1 MKNQNLLSKFGFAFP
16 YGSPHVSRTMM
27 LAELEALIDYVGAVD
42 ANKSEY
48 VDAIITD
55 NCLGKRTDKTRTI
68 SKRYLVE
75 LYSLDSNILLFRALL
90 YFWQRDPKGHPLLAL
105 LCAYARDTLLRA
117 SAKFILPLAE
127 GTLINR
133 EITEEYLESLAPG
146 RYSPGKLASNA
157 KNLNSTW
164 TQSGHLLG
172 RSQKKRA
179 KPTPTAGS
187 VSYALLIG
195 YLNGERGMS
204 LFQTEF
210 TKLLD
215 CTVEEAIELAQDATR
230 KGWIVLKRIV
240 DVIEVS
246 FPKLINEQELEW
258 LREQN

>member
-1 MKNQNLLSKFGFAFP
+1 MNSQENLTKFGFAYP

-27 LAELEALIDYVGAVD
+27 LAELEALLNYVNSTD
-42 ANKSEY
+42 ASKSKY
-48 VDAIITD
+48 VDAIIID
-55 NCLGKRTDKTRTI
+55 NCLGKRTDKTRAI

-75 LYSLDSNILLFRALL
+75 LYSLDTNLLLFRALL
-90 YFWQRDPKGHPLLAL
+90 YFWQRDHVGHPLIAI
-105 LCAYARDTLLRA
+105 LCSYARDTLLRA
-117 SAKFILPLAE
+117 SANLIVPLPE
-127 GTLINR
+127 GALVNR
-133 EITEEYLESLAPG
+133 PLMEGFLDSLAPR

-164 TQSGHLLG
+164 TQSGHLIG

-187 VSYALLIG
+187 VSYALLMG

-215 CTVEEAIELAQDATR
+215 CTVEEAIELAQESAR
-230 KGWIVLKRIV
+230 KGWIVLKRIGN
-240 DVIEVS
+240 VIEVA
-246 FPKLINEQELEW
+246 FPKLITEQEAEW